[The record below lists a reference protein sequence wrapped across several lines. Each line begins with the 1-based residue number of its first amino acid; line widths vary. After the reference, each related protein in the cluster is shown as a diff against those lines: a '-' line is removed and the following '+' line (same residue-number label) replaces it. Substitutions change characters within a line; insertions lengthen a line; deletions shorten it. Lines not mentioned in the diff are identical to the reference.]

1 MKLLR
6 RLPPLETALVVVA
19 VVVLSAVGVARQ
31 AAQSPNV
38 ESYSSY
44 DVASGGYRAWYEMLE
59 REGLHVERFER
70 LPAFLDA
77 GLDTLIW
84 SDPLPG
90 DPRTSGTTAVDVR
103 ALEDWVKAGGRLVYL
118 GFDDGAAKTGVLR
131 LPATAG
137 VTRTVRALSFSPALR
152 GAGVTRLAW
161 PASRRFAGTRGS
173 SELVADRF
181 GRLAVRYAYGH
192 GQVTAIVER
201 GIFSNARLGAPDNA
215 RFAYVLAQPGRP
227 GGRVAFDEAVHG
239 FLVPEHWWEIV
250 PRPFLIGVLC
260 AVLALLVAF
269 AGAAV
274 RLGPP
279 IVPPRLREPTSLEF
293 LDSVAGLLDRGHGGR
308 QAVADAV
315 RSTKRTVAGALG
327 LPDDAPNESL
337 AARIESPALRADFR
351 ALVAF
356 EHPLDP
362 EPATLLRAATLA
374 QRLRKEYAP
383 YAGSRR

>member
-1 MKLLR
+1 MSFLR

-19 VVVLSAVGVARQ
+19 VVVLSVIGVTRQ
-31 AAQSPNV
+31 AAQRADV

-44 DVASGGYRAWYEMLE
+44 DVASGGYRAWYEMLQ

-77 GLDTLIW
+77 GLDTLVW

-118 GFDDGAAKTGVLR
+118 GFDDDAAKTGVLK
-131 LPATAG
+131 LPATTG
-137 VTRTVRALSFSPALR
+137 YTRTVRAPLFSPALR
-152 GAGVTRLAW
+152 AAGIARVGW
-161 PASRRFAGTRGS
+161 PASRRFVSTRGS
-173 SELVADRF
+173 VALVADGF
-181 GRLAVRYAYGH
+181 GRLAVRYAYGR
-192 GQVTAIVER
+192 GRVTAIVER
-201 GIFSNARLGAPDNA
+201 GVFGNSRLGAPDNA
-215 RFAYVLAQPGRP
+215 RLAYVLVQPGRP

-260 AVLALLVAF
+260 AAFALLVAF

-293 LDSVAGLLDRGHGGR
+293 LDSVAGLLDRGHGAR

-315 RSTKRTVAGALG
+315 RSTKRTVAAALG
-327 LPDDAPNESL
+327 LSDDAPNEML
-337 AARIESPALRADFR
+337 AARIESPALRADFS
-351 ALVAF
+351 ALVA
-356 EHPLDP
+356 L
-362 EPATLLRAATLA
+362 EPDKSGATLLRAATLA